1 MFDIIII
8 GAGIAGL
15 TSAIYS
21 ARAGKKVLV
30 LDKLN
35 YGGQIINSPKIENYP
50 GYIDI
55 SGFELATNLF
65 NQVKA
70 LNVEVKFEEV
80 IRITSDKE
88 VLTNKNR
95 YNTKAIIIATGLNS
109 KKLNLENEEKYIG
122 RGLSYCAICDGNFFK
137 DKEVAVVGGGNVA
150 LEDALY
156 LSNLCKIVHLIHRR
170 NEFKADNIHISKIRK
185 KDNIIIHYNTVVNK
199 VIGKN
204 SVEAIELKEN
214 NKTELLNVDG
224 LFIAIGREPNN
235 KLFSDLVDVDD
246 EGYIISNDDCRTSNP
261 FIFVA
266 GDCKTKKVRQLV
278 TAANDGAIAAISA
291 VNYLEGE
298 K

>member
-185 KDNIIIHYNTVVNK
+185 KDNIIIHYNTLVNK